1 MTMWLNQY
9 LRQDSEKERAQQ
21 QQQAM
26 EAGVHYG
33 TQQQSY
39 SNTPIPASP
48 GQHAPV
54 PTSGFDPRV
63 HRHSHLDDGS
73 PIHDMPQPMVTR
85 LGFSVPSTIRQDS
98 ILSVV
103 SDWESSIQSPTSINM
118 RDRYKSATD
127 SEYLDNDI
135 NDVKNH
141 SPASSTE
148 NLSSHRTLKCW
159 MFFVIAL
166 GLVLFITAFVLLFVN
181 WHQSKRNS
189 LFVADHSCAICDHLV
204 ISSDSMDDHRAE
216 FSQRTEHGVL
226 ICCATNATQFEN
238 LINYVSIQKLLFYC
252 SFLHLCCAITYN
264 FMQLIL
270 CILFFVIP
278 FMLHGQEKLA

>member
-33 TQQQSY
+33 TQSY
-39 SNTPIPASP
+39 SNNPIPASP

-63 HRHSHLDDGS
+63 QQSHNRHSHMDDGS
-73 PIHDMPQPMVTR
+73 PIHDMPPMVTR

-159 MFFVIAL
+159 MFFVIAC
-166 GLVLFITAFVLLFVN
+166 GISPFHRSVCVLV
-181 WHQSKRNS
+181 R
-189 LFVADHSCAICDHLV
+189 
-204 ISSDSMDDHRAE
+204 
-216 FSQRTEHGVL
+216 
-226 ICCATNATQFEN
+226 
-238 LINYVSIQKLLFYC
+238 
-252 SFLHLCCAITYN
+252 
-264 FMQLIL
+264 
-270 CILFFVIP
+270 
-278 FMLHGQEKLA
+278 

>member
-63 HRHSHLDDGS
+63 HGHSHLDDGS

-118 RDRYKSATD
+118 TDRYKSAID

-159 MFFVIAL
+159 MFSVIAL

-204 ISSDSMDDHRAE
+204 ISSDPMDDHRAE

-238 LINYVSIQKLLFYC
+238 LINYVSIQKLLV
-252 SFLHLCCAITYN
+252 
-264 FMQLIL
+264 
-270 CILFFVIP
+270 LFFIFAP
-278 FMLHGQEKLA
+278 LLCNHI

>member
-1 MTMWLNQY
+1 MWLNQY

-26 EAGVHYG
+26 EAGVHYAYH
-33 TQQQSY
+33 QQQQHNSY
-39 SNTPIPASP
+39 SNIESCPSSP
-48 GQHAPV
+48 RQAPV

-63 HRHSHLDDGS
+63 QAHRHSYMDEATS
-73 PIHDMPQPMVTR
+73 PIHDMPPMVTR

-103 SDWESSIQSPTSINM
+103 SDWESSIQSPTSITM

-127 SEYLDNDI
+127 SEYLDNDV
-135 NDVKNH
+135 NEVKNQ

-148 NLSSHRTLKCW
+148 NLSSHRTLKCC
-159 MFFVIAL
+159 MFFVISF
-166 GLVLFITAFVLLFVN
+166 GLALFIAAFVLLFVT

-189 LFVADHSCAICDHLV
+189 LFVADHSCAICEHLK
-204 ISSDSMDDHRAE
+204 ISSDPMDDHRAE
-216 FSQRTEHGVL
+216 FSQRLEHGVL

-238 LINYVSIQKLLFYC
+238 LINYVSIFIHI
-252 SFLHLCCAITYN
+252 F
-264 FMQLIL
+264 
-270 CILFFVIP
+270 
-278 FMLHGQEKLA
+278 

>member
-1 MTMWLNQY
+1 MNSTMTMWLNQY

-33 TQQQSY
+33 TQSY
-39 SNTPIPASP
+39 SNNPIPASP

-63 HRHSHLDDGS
+63 QSHNRHSHMDDGS
-73 PIHDMPQPMVTR
+73 PIHDMPAPMVTR

-127 SEYLDNDI
+127 LEYLDNDI

-148 NLSSHRTLKCW
+148 NLSSHRTLKCC
-159 MFFVIAL
+159 MFFVIAV
-166 GLVLFITAFVLLFVN
+166 GLVLFITALVLMFVY
-181 WHQSKRNS
+181 WHQGKRNS

-204 ISSDSMDDHRAE
+204 ISSDPMDDHRSE

-226 ICCATNATQFEN
+226 VCCATNATQFEN
-238 LINYVSIQKLLFYC
+238 LINYVSIQIIASFVILSCIFVVC
-252 SFLHLCCAITYN
+252 SHN
-264 FMQLIL
+264 FMQL
-270 CILFFVIP
+270 
-278 FMLHGQEKLA
+278 Q